1 MNIDYNK
8 NIAILLTKYIQEKK
22 VKNMSVVYDPEN
34 KNYLL
39 KENNKVIYKSSSAE
53 NIAYRIDI
61 IAFCENY

>member
-8 NIAILLTKYIQEKK
+8 EMVILLTKYIKEKK

-53 NIAYRIDI
+53 NIACRIDI
-61 IAFCENY
+61 IAFCEN